1 MILKPNMSAIPTLGT
16 WRAGSP
22 GPKTAPAKP
31 PAFGKPSGPLLVI
44 IHGELSRRRATG
56 PGKEDHGAIN
66 SGDQLFV
73 KSYNRDLQYPPE
85 FTPAHYWRPRG
96 IRGNFAA

>member
-31 PAFGKPSGPLLVI
+31 PAFGKPSGPLFTIV
-44 IHGELSRRRATG
+44 HENLSGMRGAG
-56 PGKEDHGAIN
+56 PGEENDG
-66 SGDQLFV
+66 
-73 KSYNRDLQYPPE
+73 
-85 FTPAHYWRPRG
+85 PAHPGITYQPALTPTYYWRPSEEWRKIPRARQECRG
-96 IRGNFAA
+96 RS